1 MTMPKNLTQKQLIII
16 AAVALIVIGGLVIFY
31 LNIRKSAGGVGTLN
45 VTIWGTDAPK
55 AFNDMISSYAGPG
68 SGSSATIKYTQI
80 TAANYHEQ
88 VLAAIAAGTGP
99 DIFEIGNRDLAQW
112 KSVLTPIPAADATTF
127 SLVTLQ
133 NDFPTVVGQDFVS
146 GGEVYAL
153 PLSIDTL
160 AMIYNRDLIDSAGI
174 ATLPATWTDFDND
187 VPKLR
192 AINSTGQLTQ
202 AAAALGGSQASIA
215 NAPDIVFLMMLQN
228 GTQMTSN
235 NGSTVSFT
243 GLSVAA
249 NNSGGGS
256 NNSGSSGNS
265 GAPAGSPGLSAFN
278 FYLSFANSASQYYTW
293 SDSMG
298 TAEDSFAQGK
308 TAIIFDYSSAL
319 ADIKAKSP
327 FLNYAVAPMLQPAG
341 ATGAINYAKYSGL
354 AVNRNS
360 VNAAAAWSFI
370 ISLTTSPANEKIYT
384 TDMASPPALRSEIAA
399 DATDPV
405 MSVFAT
411 QALSARSWPEA
422 NSATVDGAINAA
434 IVQVLGG
441 SANST
446 DALNEAQS
454 TINGG

>member
-1 MTMPKNLTQKQLIII
+1 MTMPKNLTQKQIIII
-16 AAVALIVIGGLVIFY
+16 AAVVLIVIGGLVIFM
-31 LNIRKSAGGVGTLN
+31 LNIRKNAGSSSALN

-68 SGSSATIKYTQI
+68 SGTSATIKYTQI
-80 TAANYHEQ
+80 PAANYHET
-88 VLAAIAAGTGP
+88 LLSAIAAGTGP

-133 NDFPTVVGQDFVS
+133 NDFPTVVNQDFVS
-146 GGEVYAL
+146 GGQIYAL

-160 AMIYNRDLIDSAGI
+160 AMIYNKDLLDSAGI
-174 ATLPATWTDFDND
+174 ATLPKTWTDFDND

-202 AAAALGGSQASIA
+202 AAAALGGSQTSIA

-228 GTQMTSN
+228 GTQMTSSD
-235 NGSTVSFT
+235 GSTVTFT
-243 GLSVAA
+243 GLSTTANNTG
-249 NNSGGGS
+249 NNSGV
-256 NNSGSSGNS
+256 
-265 GAPAGSPGLSAFN
+265 AAGSPGLGAFN
-278 FYLSFANSASQYYTW
+278 FYLQFANSASQYYTW

-298 TAEDSFAQGK
+298 NAKDSFAQGK

-319 ADIKAKSP
+319 ADIAAKSP
-327 FLNYAVAPMLQPAG
+327 FLNYAVAAMPQPAG
-341 ATGAINYAKYSGL
+341 ATSAVNYAKYNGL

-370 ISLTTSPANEKIYT
+370 ISLTTSPTDEKIYT
-384 TDMASPPALRSEIAA
+384 TDMASPPALRTEIAA
-399 DATDPV
+399 AATDPV
-405 MSVFAT
+405 MSVFAA
-411 QALSARSWPEA
+411 QALTARSWSEA
-422 NSATVDGAINAA
+422 NSTAIDSAMNAA
-434 IVQVLGG
+434 ITQVLGG

>member
-16 AAVALIVIGGLVIFY
+16 AAVALVVIIGFVVFY
-31 LNIRKSAGGVGTLN
+31 LNIRKNAGGAGTLN

-55 AFNDMISSYAGPG
+55 AFNDIISSYAGPG

-80 TAANYHEQ
+80 PLANYYEE
-88 VLAAIAAGTGP
+88 LLSAIAAGTGP

-146 GGEVYAL
+146 GGQIYAL

-160 AMIYNRDLIDSAGI
+160 AMIYNKDLVDSAGI

-187 VPKLR
+187 VSKLR

-243 GLSVAA
+243 GLSINA
-249 NNSGGGS
+249 
-256 NNSGSSGNS
+256 NSGSSGNS
-265 GAPAGSPGLSAFN
+265 GIPAGSPGLSAFN

-298 TAEDSFAQGK
+298 NAEDSFEQGK

-341 ATGAINYAKYSGL
+341 ATGAVNYAKYSGL

-360 VNAAAAWSFI
+360 ASAAAAWSFI
-370 ISLTTSPANEKIYT
+370 ISLTTSPADESIYT
-384 TDMASPPALRSEIAA
+384 TDMASPPALRTAIAA
-399 DATDPV
+399 DAIDPV

-422 NSATVDGAINAA
+422 NSVTVDGALNAA
-434 IVQVLGG
+434 IMQVLGG